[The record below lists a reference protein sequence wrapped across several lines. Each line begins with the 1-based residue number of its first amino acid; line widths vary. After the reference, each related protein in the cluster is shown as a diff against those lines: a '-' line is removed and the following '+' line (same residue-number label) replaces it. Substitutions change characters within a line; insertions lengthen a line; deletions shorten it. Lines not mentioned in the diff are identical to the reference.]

1 MQVGHHKFLLDGLT
15 VSHRARSSVILKSCS
30 LRLCNNSEH
39 LSQQGSN
46 NQQVCSSKFSRKL
59 TRRRGRWTPRL
70 SVSPARCTGSFGA
83 AGSARFSGRSARCR
97 WAVCPAGWAG
107 LPASPGDSRNR
118 QHLLRQRLTATRL
131 LRCSTSSARTPHPL
145 SRSCLRS
152 GDPAT
157 FSSRARC
164 RLRLRCGSGAWH
176 HQSSHIV
183 RGVFICQAYEF
194 GPGSGTEHQQH
205 INARARRQ
213 RGDWWERNRCQNQ
226 NAELLVTHW
235 RHYSLE
241 HQPVEVPPRAKLS
254 TNVAT
259 MCAPRW
265 LRGGYNVC
273 PVTRKRFWQSA
284 GCVRSALPPVA
295 SGCASTRVYICN
307 TQDCITVPRHLY
319 ELQPAA
325 APRVAGATQ
334 MITRRPRC
342 RFYFPENPKWRC
354 VLKGKEVKWEG
365 KVYIFKWNWI
375 QMIFP
380 RVHLKK

>member
-1 MQVGHHKFLLDGLT
+1 MDRWSAIVQEAQSWNHAASGC
-15 VSHRARSSVILKSCS
+15 AIILSTCLNKGQTINRCAA
-30 LRLCNNSEH
+30 LNSPA
-39 LSQQGSN
+39 
-46 NQQVCSSKFSRKL
+46 CSRKL
-59 TRRRGRWTPRL
+59 TRTRGRWTPRL
-70 SVSPARCTGSFGA
+70 SVSPAHCTGSFGA

-107 LPASPGDSRNR
+107 LPASPGDSRSR

-152 GDPAT
+152 GDSAT

-176 HQSSHIV
+176 HQSGHLV
-183 RGVFICQAYEF
+183 RGVFICQAYVF
-194 GPGSGTEHQQH
+194 GPGSCAEHQQH

-213 RGDWWERNRCQNQ
+213 RGGWWERNRCQNQ

-235 RHYSLE
+235 RHCFLE

-254 TNVAT
+254 INAAT

-273 PVTRKRFWQSA
+273 PVTRERKRFWHSA

-295 SGCASTRVYICN
+295 SGCAYTGVYICH
-307 TQDCITVPRHLY
+307 TRDCIALPRHLY

-325 APRVAGATQ
+325 APQVAGATQ
-334 MITRRPRC
+334 MCTLRPGC
-342 RFYFPENPKWRC
+342 TFYSPENAPNY
-354 VLKGKEVKWEG
+354 GT
-365 KVYIFKWNWI
+365 F
-375 QMIFP
+375 
-380 RVHLKK
+380 